1 MNLLESQVVTVRP
14 RVLNIV
20 GMLRRKL
27 GALLGEYADSI
38 HHTGGMV
45 NPVVPGAAQP

>member
-1 MNLLESQVVTVRP
+1 MYLLESHVMTVRP
-14 RVLNIV
+14 GVLNVV

-27 GALLGEYADSI
+27 GALLRGYIESM
-38 HHTGGMV
+38 HHTNGMV